1 MTFKLLTMLNK
12 QLMYAHLLHAYNYLV
27 INYKNSLTLRL
38 ADLALIYALHILLH
52 LARLIPLEKEDESV
66 NSELEKRLVL
76 SKFRIIVN
84 FQHFQQTL
92 TMLIFFINMIDI
104 YVKLVLFRPL
114 DSAVKN
120 EDK

>member
-1 MTFKLLTMLNK
+1 MLNK

-52 LARLIPLEKEDESV
+52 LARLIPLENEDESV

-84 FQHFQQTL
+84 FKHFQQTL

>member
-1 MTFKLLTMLNK
+1 MLNK
-12 QLMYAHLLHAYNYLV
+12 QLMYAHLLHAYKYLV
-27 INYKNSLTLRL
+27 INYKNSLAL

-52 LARLIPLEKEDESV
+52 LARLIPLENEDESV

-84 FQHFQQTL
+84 FKHFQQTL

-104 YVKLVLFRPL
+104 YVKLVLFRPV